1 MPRRFAGLVRSDLAV
16 VKAVRRAAAARQI
29 SVWPAFAMSLRV
41 YLEHLEGRHLT
52 PNRLVQEVAPE
63 FVSRATATRYIGD
76 WASDGLYELRDA
88 GRAHHVHPTP
98 KLIALIESLFEVRLE
113 SIVAENVLNAPS
125 PSTYHITREL
135 DGRIVDAENT
145 ELVLGYSPQW
155 LVAEGHDI
163 LNCGNHSHEG
173 SDGPN
178 LAVDRHQIW
187 TLARNLGW
195 LRLPWRHR
203 DAAGRMR
210 PIVATIEAGKRD
222 GREVL
227 HITCE
232 IVSSSQNG

>member
-1 MPRRFAGLVRSDLAV
+1 MAV

-76 WASDGLYELRDA
+76 WANDGFYELLGA
-88 GRAHHVHPTP
+88 GRSYHVHPTP
-98 KLIALIESLFEVRLE
+98 KLIALIEGLFSVRLE
-113 SIVAENVLNAPS
+113 SMAAEEVLS
-125 PSTYHITREL
+125 EHSSSTYRIIREL
-135 DGRIVDAENT
+135 NGRIVDAENT
-145 ELVLGYSPQW
+145 ELFLGYSPQW
-155 LVAEGHDI
+155 LIAEDQDI
-163 LNCGNHSHEG
+163 LNCGNHPHEG
-173 SDGPN
+173 SDQPA
-178 LAVDRHQIW
+178 LTVDRHQIW

-203 DAAGRMR
+203 DASGRMR
-210 PIVATIEAGKRD
+210 PIVATIEPGMRD

-227 HITCE
+227 QITCE
-232 IVSSSQNG
+232 IAPPSQNG